1 MDEQNDF
8 QAARPLES
16 AARAEQFSIWA
27 MRLWWGGFPELDTAW
42 PDLVRGFKVCGVPA
56 ALESLHRFCS
66 IALSAAGCGSGI
78 ACIHCPR
85 ITAVEEKLLDALA
98 AAQRCDSIELECR
111 LREFMPASA
120 ARLATAHAQRYAQA
134 LTTGGLEWRA
144 TVFDFDAA
152 PASQRL
158 H

>member
-1 MDEQNDF
+1 MDDQDDF

-16 AARAEQFSIWA
+16 AARAEQFSLWA

-42 PDLVRGFKVCGVPA
+42 PDLVRGFRVCGVPA

-85 ITAVEEKLLDALA
+85 ITAIEEQLLAALA
-98 AAQRCDSIELECR
+98 VAQQCDSIELECR
-111 LREFMPASA
+111 LREFMAPSA
-120 ARLATAHAQRYAQA
+120 ARLATAHAKRFAHA
-134 LTTGGLEWRA
+134 LASGGLEWRA
-144 TVFDFDAA
+144 ALLNDAT